1 MGSWNST
8 CAVSNL
14 PIAEKQRAVMIP
26 LMMFPMERMAGGG
39 MCEST
44 SVAQPVC
51 LPIRGVYDTYGGIGV
66 DEGSFA
72 ETAYLSWIA
81 AKIKNREVLHN
92 GTALT
97 KPMDSFD
104 FYRALEQGEL
114 SLRGS
119 KEPYAL
125 GFMLVLE
132 SVFDAVVKAAG
143 DEEMSGY
150 QNNDDQYVSEALPRR
165 DYFKALLR
173 PSESGLAR
181 VNAMKAAEKEAGKTS
196 AEHILRHVESFMVYS
211 SASDYINRVAPG
223 MGDYLL
229 DATRDERVFTAFNEF
244 FLFQYAFNVMRKT
257 WLVPNGKT
265 QTELGETRHLYKAV
279 AETMLSAIIAE
290 EAELEE

>member
-26 LMMFPMERMAGGG
+26 LMMLPMERMAGGG

-44 SVAQPVC
+44 TVAQPVC
-51 LPIRGVYDTYGGIGV
+51 VHIRGVYDTYGGIDV
-66 DEGSFA
+66 DEGSFG

-81 AKIKNREVLHN
+81 AKIRNREVLHN

-104 FYRALEQGEL
+104 FYHALEQGEL

-143 DEEMSGY
+143 EEEMSGY
-150 QNNDDQYVSEALPRR
+150 FNNDDQHVSEILPRR

-181 VNAMKAAEKEAGKTS
+181 VNAMKAADKAP
-196 AEHILRHVESFMVYS
+196 AEHVLQDVESFMVYS

-223 MGDYLL
+223 MSGYLL
-229 DATRDERVFTAFNEF
+229 DATRDERVFAAFNEF

-265 QTELGETRHLYKAV
+265 QTELGETGHLYKAV
-279 AETMLSAIIAE
+279 AETMLAAITAE
-290 EAELEE
+290 EADQAR